1 MPSYQSFLSAV
12 KAEVKETDV
21 QAVMDGDLDDLI
33 GAYLRQFGEQ
43 AT

>member
-21 QAVMDGDLDDLI
+21 QAVKPLLDDPGYDDPWFSASL
-33 GAYLRQFGEQ
+33 
-43 AT
+43 